1 MGTLFIAHRINTS
14 DVLNSI
20 PSNFGVE
27 LDLRDRDDTIIISH
41 DPFSSGES
49 FENYLNAYNHQLLV
63 LNIKS
68 ERLEVKVV
76 ELLNKKNIGNYFF
89 LDSTIPVMAFLS
101 KICDKKIA
109 SRHSIY
115 EPIEMS
121 RALKNICRWVWVD
134 CINGIQ
140 ISKDDF
146 HELKNL
152 GYKICIVSPDL
163 YDTNASVSSFGKIFK
178 TNGMIPDAV
187 CAKVENFS
195 IWNQHIN
202 LC

>member
-14 DVLNSI
+14 DALNSI

-76 ELLNKKNIGNYFF
+76 ELLNKKNIRNYFF

-109 SRHSIY
+109 ARHSIY

-163 YDTNASVSSFGKIFK
+163 YDTNACVSSFGKIFK
-178 TNGMIPDAV
+178 ANGMIPDAV

>member
-14 DVLNSI
+14 DVLNLV

-27 LDLRDRDDTIIISH
+27 LDLRDSGDDIIISH
-41 DPFSSGES
+41 DPFTPGEP
-49 FENYLNAYNHQLLV
+49 FESYLKTYNHQLLV

-68 ERLEVKVV
+68 EGLESQIV
-76 ELLNKKNIGNYFF
+76 ELLNKKNIVNYFF
-89 LDSTIPVMAFLS
+89 LDSTIPVMSFLS
-101 KICDKKIA
+101 KICDKKVA
-109 SRHSIY
+109 ARHSIY

-121 RALKNICRWVWVD
+121 RALKNLCTWVWVD

-140 ISKDDF
+140 INRDDF
-146 HELKNL
+146 RELKNL
-152 GYKICIVSPDL
+152 GFKICIVSPDL
-163 YDTNASVSSFGKIFK
+163 YDINANVSTFAEIFR
-178 TNGMIPDAV
+178 TYGMIPDAI
-187 CAKVENFS
+187 CAKVENFY